1 MDKMEV
7 RLSQGS
13 IQASY
18 LEEAVAKLRFSLFN
32 LFCLVPI
39 YYSLGGFDP
48 FLKIGY
54 LIGLPFMLF
63 TAIRFF
69 DAFRFA
75 KHTDEDS
82 LNRHWKSI
90 TTLSLLSNVWLGI
103 IHGLILYHN
112 EVFPQAFYI
121 GLAVTAN
128 LVGGTQQYFYDKKLY
143 DKFTITVIVI
153 PLTMYLTKGY
163 HGYVVAAIIAY
174 FSIFVRT
181 ATVIQNRFFWRY
193 QEESA
198 FNHSVVKSLPSP
210 MAIFNK
216 ELEFVAV
223 NPSLAKVFNVRIRD
237 LEGKSISKFVR
248 KESNN
253 EIFSFLKSFY
263 DIPNKQSA
271 ERELTVNNNG
281 IIRHLFMVA
290 TRMKSSP
297 HLLTLALDLT
307 DLKAAEK
314 ELEQQ
319 KAMNL
324 EASKLSS
331 IGEMANAMA
340 HEINNPLSIILG
352 KTEQAK
358 RVIDMDEP
366 KLDYVKR
373 SLEVITSNVSRIS
386 TIILGLRTISGG
398 MNDEFYDAKTSDV
411 AEKINLLT
419 KEKILSNGVQLE
431 INEVPDCIFYGN
443 TAQITH
449 VLMHLLNNS
458 QEAVAKHEKPWIKV
472 DFSQTES
479 DVVIEVS
486 DSGPGIPV
494 EIAEKIFNPFYTTK
508 DIGKGMGLGLSVSK
522 GIIDSHKGQ
531 FFVDNACE
539 NTKFVIKLPKLI
551 ARAA

>member
-1 MDKMEV
+1 MKKMEV

-39 YYSLGGFDP
+39 YFFLGSFDS
-48 FLKIGY
+48 FLKLGY

-69 DAFRFA
+69 DAFRFT
-75 KHTDEDS
+75 KHTDEES
-82 LNRHWKSI
+82 LNRNWKSI
-90 TTLSLLSNVWLGI
+90 TVLSIVSNVWLSV
-103 IHGLILYHN
+103 IHGLILYYN

-121 GLAVTAN
+121 GLAITAI

-143 DKFTITVIVI
+143 NKFTASVIVI
-153 PLTMYLTKGY
+153 PFLMYLTKGSD
-163 HGYVVAAIIAY
+163 GYVVGAIIAY

-181 ATVIQNRFFWRY
+181 ATIIQNRYFWRY

-198 FNHSVVKSLPSP
+198 FNRSVVNSLPSP
-210 MAIFNK
+210 MAMFNNK
-216 ELEFVAV
+216 LEFVAV
-223 NPSLAKVFNVRIRD
+223 NPALAKVYDVRIKD
-237 LEGKSISKFVR
+237 LENKSIEKFLR
-248 KESNN
+248 KESNH
-253 EIFSFLKSFY
+253 EIYSFLKSFY
-263 DIPNKQSA
+263 LDSNKTSG
-271 ERELTVNNNG
+271 EKELTINNNG
-281 IIRHLFMVA
+281 VIRHLFMVA
-290 TRMKSSP
+290 TKLKSTD

-307 DLKAAEK
+307 DLKSAEK

-358 RVIDMDEP
+358 RVIMMDDP

-373 SLEVITSNVSRIS
+373 SLDVITSNVSRIS

-398 MNDEFYDAKTSDV
+398 MNDDFYDAKLVEV

-419 KEKILSNGVQLE
+419 KEKILSNGIQINV
-431 INEVPDCIFYGN
+431 NEVPDSIFYGN

-449 VLMHLLNNS
+449 VLMHLLNNA
-458 QEAVAKHEKPWIKV
+458 QEAVVNQEKPWIKV
-472 DFSQTES
+472 DFFETETEII
-479 DVVIEVS
+479 IEVS
-486 DSGPGIPV
+486 DSGEGIPV